1 VLTMT
6 TRKLPLT
13 LLLMMVIASTV
24 SFLPVQEARASIEL
38 AYDNA
43 TEGGWAG
50 KIFSGVRF
58 SLPAG
63 IFEAKLLTIRF
74 VVAVPNEPYKIHIT
88 GVDHVTELVPVID
101 VTSSPASAYPG
112 VIFTN
117 IDVAA
122 LDIVVTGDFFVI
134 VEQINIPG
142 YTPYF
147 DLTPSVGRSYWGDT
161 LAGLA
166 LDPLNHNLV
175 IRVVIGPIGT
185 PVGGVVMPTNKLEI
199 LTPYLALA
207 GLIVAVSA
215 VVAVKRRRD

>member
-1 VLTMT
+1 
-6 TRKLPLT
+6 
-13 LLLMMVIASTV
+13 MMVIASTV

-43 TEGGWAG
+43 TVGGWVG
-50 KIFSGVRF
+50 NIFSGVRF
-58 SLPAG
+58 SLPGG
-63 IFEAKLLTIRF
+63 ISEAKLLTIRF
-74 VVAVPNEPYKIHIT
+74 VVAVPNAPYKIHIT

-101 VTSSPASAYPG
+101 VTSSPASAYPA

-147 DLTPSVGRSYWGDT
+147 DLTPSVGRSYWGNT

-166 LDPLNHNLV
+166 LDPGNYNLV
-175 IRVVIGPIGT
+175 IRVVIDPIGT
-185 PVGGVVMPTNKLEI
+185 AVGGVVLPTNKLT
-199 LTPYLALA
+199 LVTPYLALA
-207 GLIVAVSA
+207 GLIVVVST
-215 VVAVKRRRD
+215 VVVVRRRQPD